1 MASKV
6 KSYFLAPSF
15 DLSPGTIKLG
25 SIIKSINSPHVDKTE
40 PLPIENCLI
49 ESVKTK
55 IYHENFVG
63 GSSLFGGIS
72 AGFLKSI
79 FGAGADAGVGIAR
92 NEERDIF
99 CLNLETKYFEPTHE
113 YLQQSLTNALKDGK
127 MTAYVKSK
135 GFGIRRRRLFMVT
148 GVKIATGVRISTIR
162 WRDTGVF
169 ARIEVDAA
177 LLAGIPVQTGPTIGF
192 ERKAFEKTEFSLDEK
207 NPIVL
212 SYQVTEI
219 IRKKKGEA
227 QSKPYK
233 SGALMSGRFAQNNLA
248 DEFELQTEDL
258 DTDGCTID
266 DFGIGDC
273 LVPNIGEQTSITDQG
288 DGHLGI
294 HVVPYPNLEGIHS

>member
-25 SIIKSINSPHVDKTE
+25 SIIKSINAPHVDKTE
-40 PLPIENCLI
+40 PLPIDPCSIQTVE
-49 ESVKTK
+49 TK
-55 IYHENFVG
+55 IYHKNFVG
-63 GSSLFGGIS
+63 GSSIFGGIS
-72 AGFLKSI
+72 VGFLKSI
-79 FGAGADAGVGIAR
+79 FGAGADARVGIAR
-92 NEERDIF
+92 NEERDIL
-99 CLNLETKYFEPTHE
+99 CLSLETKYFEPAQE
-113 YLQQSLTNALKDGK
+113 YLQQSLTNALKDSK
-127 MTAYVKSK
+127 MAAYVKSK
-135 GFGIRRRRLFMVT
+135 GFGIRRR
-148 GVKIATGVRISTIR
+148 R

-177 LLAGIPVQTGPTIGF
+177 LLTGIPVQTGPAIGF
-192 ERKAFEKTEFSLDEK
+192 GSKAFEKTEFSLDEE

-219 IRKKKGEA
+219 IRKKKGDA

-273 LVPNIGEQTSITDQG
+273 LVPNIGEQTPITDKE
-288 DGHLGI
+288 DGHFGI

>member
-6 KSYFLAPSF
+6 KTYFLAPSF

-25 SIIKSINSPHVDKTE
+25 SIIKSINAPHVDKTE
-40 PLPIENCLI
+40 PLPIDPCLI
-49 ESVKTK
+49 QTVETK

-63 GSSLFGGIS
+63 GSSIFGGIS
-72 AGFLKSI
+72 AGFFKSI
-79 FGAGADAGVGIAR
+79 FGAGADARVGIAR
-92 NEERDIF
+92 NEERDIL
-99 CLNLETKYFEPTHE
+99 CLSLETKHFEPTQE
-113 YLQQSLTNALKDGK
+113 YLQDSLTNALKDGK
-127 MTAYVKSK
+127 MA
-135 GFGIRRRRLFMVT
+135 
-148 GVKIATGVRISTIR
+148 A

-177 LLAGIPVQTGPTIGF
+177 LLTGIPLQTGPAIGF
-192 ERKAFEKTEFSLDEK
+192 GSKAFEKTEFSLDEK

-219 IRKKKGEA
+219 IRKKKGDA
-227 QSKPYK
+227 QLKLYT
-233 SGALMSGRFAQNNLA
+233 SGALMSGRFAQNNLT

-273 LVPNIGEQTSITDQG
+273 LVPNIGEQTPITDQE